1 MGSQADARPALPP
14 CFTGHTEARSSGPGK
29 TVRLVT
35 LVWNI
40 NCHSDLP
47 VWRPVSRARLTGSAQ
62 LVAVSRHEEG
72 PGEPARGLRWSPSS
86 SRPLNLRGEIPEIDV
101 AVAPALQ

>member
-1 MGSQADARPALPP
+1 
-14 CFTGHTEARSSGPGK
+14 
-29 TVRLVT
+29 VRLVT

-72 PGEPARGLRWSPSS
+72 PGEPARGLRWSPSLPA
-86 SRPLNLRGEIPEIDV
+86 PL
-101 AVAPALQ
+101 

>member
-47 VWRPVSRARLTGSAQ
+47 VWRPVSRARPTGKSLWQ
-62 LVAVSRHEEG
+62 LMFQTTVTSRDREST
-72 PGEPARGLRWSPSS
+72 RLNSS
-86 SRPLNLRGEIPEIDV
+86 HRYNSYSVFFLKKKKE
-101 AVAPALQ
+101 

>member
-14 CFTGHTEARSSGPGK
+14 CFTGHTEARSSAPGK

-62 LVAVSRHEEG
+62 LAAVSRQDER
-72 PGEPARGLRWSPSS
+72 PGEPARRLPWGPSL
-86 SRPLNLRGEIPEIDV
+86 P
-101 AVAPALQ
+101 APPTYGVRFQKSM